1 MKSHEIQYRHQPTI
15 FQSIFDST
23 FNLNEDFIKGKHMA
37 YQTDSSAVLLG
48 VLKHNLQSTV
58 QSNEGDM
65 ITRQLNLW
73 KESYAA
79 VDMLVWVV
87 AQIQCS
93 LDKVFN

>member
-1 MKSHEIQYRHQPTI
+1 MPALHSLAGNDL
-15 FQSIFDST
+15 SM
-23 FNLNEDFIKGKHMA
+23 IKFV
-37 YQTDSSAVLLG
+37 SSAVLLG

-65 ITRQLNLW
+65 ITRHLNLW

>member
-1 MKSHEIQYRHQPTI
+1 
-15 FQSIFDST
+15 
-23 FNLNEDFIKGKHMA
+23 MA

-58 QSNEGDM
+58 QLNEGDM
-65 ITRQLNLW
+65 ITRHLNLW

-79 VDMLVWVV
+79 VDMLVCVV